1 MESNM
6 VRFTHLLRLSGIKIG
21 SGEVIDALNTL
32 QEIDISHRETVKTAL
47 RAVLIKRKGEREVF
61 DRTFDLFFSPMEEK
75 ERQQMEHQKREEQKQ
90 EQMEQAEEDLTFD
103 QQEMDLSE
111 EEKLTYGQMPEEEK
125 EKIKNY
131 LDNAEQGMTR
141 EWEKSVKPMLEVV
154 VKGALRRWMNQ
165 HKDEVDLQNFQHT
178 GDDELDSILE
188 DLGQNA
194 PSREDQ
200 LMYEDMQNID
210 NKDIPKANQLI
221 RKLARHLVTRI
232 TRRYKRSKKHQMLD
246 LRRTIRENIRF
257 GGTMFKLKY
266 RSKKIQ
272 KPKLVLICDVSGSM
286 SSYASFV
293 LQFIYGIHSV
303 LGQIETFIFSDNLER
318 ITPYFQPGSDFN
330 QLMVDIMNK
339 SKVWGG
345 GTRLNKTLQTLQKE
359 YSEVITGDAYI
370 IILSDTKTEA
380 TSEALEELLKIKK
393 QAKDILWLN
402 TLPEEEWANSKTTR
416 IFQKHVK
423 MYPSNTLSDVEKITR
438 SKIFQ

>member
-1 MESNM
+1 M

>member
-1 MESNM
+1 M

-32 QEIDISHRETVKTAL
+32 QEIDISDRETVKTAL
-47 RAVLIKRKGEREVF
+47 RAVLVKRKGEREVF

-131 LDNAEQGMTR
+131 LDNAEQGMAR

-272 KPKLVLICDVSGSM
+272 KPKLVLLCDVSGSM
-286 SSYASFV
+286 SRYASFV

-359 YSEVITGDAYI
+359 YSETITGDAYI

-380 TSEALEELLKIKK
+380 TSETLEELLKIKK

>member
-1 MESNM
+1 M

-32 QEIDISHRETVKTAL
+32 QEIDISDRETVKTAL
-47 RAVLIKRKGEREVF
+47 RAVLVKRKGEREVF

-131 LDNAEQGMTR
+131 LDNAEQGMAR

-359 YSEVITGDAYI
+359 YSEAITGDAYI

-380 TSEALEELLKIKK
+380 PSETLEELLKIKK